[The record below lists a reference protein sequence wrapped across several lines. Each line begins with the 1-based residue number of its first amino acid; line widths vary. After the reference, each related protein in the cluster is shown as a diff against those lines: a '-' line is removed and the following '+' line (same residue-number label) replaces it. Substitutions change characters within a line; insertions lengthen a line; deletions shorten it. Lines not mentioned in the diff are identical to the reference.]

1 MLSVIRRAVA
11 VASLMVVSASAA
23 QAQIELREIRIDLAS
38 FYTVDGNTT
47 LTLGGP
53 TNRVGGMIGGMIGS
67 PVSVALGVYL
77 NDKIALEP
85 SFSIVNFSPD
95 VGDATTFISFGLA
108 APYYLQSGK
117 AGLFVSP
124 NLDIIKATDVDAQ
137 IDFGADVGY
146 KKAIN
151 DNLSWRAAAGFRTGD
166 TTNDELALIAT
177 FGFSWFLK

>member
-38 FYTVDGNTT
+38 FYTVDGNTA

-53 TNRVGGMIGGMIGS
+53 TNRIAGMIGS

-151 DNLSWRAAAGFRTGD
+151 DNLSWRAAGGFRTGD

>member
-1 MLSVIRRAVA
+1 MLSVLRRAVA
-11 VASLMVVSASAA
+11 VASLLVVSASVA

-38 FYTVDGNTT
+38 VTSVDGNTVFS
-47 LTLGGP
+47 LGGP
-53 TNRVGGMIGGMIGS
+53 TSRFGGLAGS
-67 PVSVALGVYL
+67 PASVAVGVYL

-85 SFSIVNFSPD
+85 SISLLNISPD
-95 VGDATTFISFGLA
+95 VGDATTIIGFGLA
-108 APYYLQSGK
+108 APYYLNSGK
-117 AGLFVSP
+117 AGLFVAP
-124 NLDIIKATDVDAQ
+124 NIEILKQTDIDAM

-166 TTNDELALIAT
+166 MTNDELAIVAT